1 MANVFLSC
9 ELQGSPQFQS
19 CLIVH
24 LVLLRV
30 WSDPVPFNCG
40 HSYVRTQ
47 CLSANRG
54 LAWEHQS
61 CWKEVDGTSH
71 SQSPANII
79 CPPPSRVEM
88 QRKAG
93 PTICFPFQLSLKT
106 LNFLTVSWGSV
117 DCNQNWLASPWRAW
131 TVSVAEVQCNISAV
145 ARHRA
150 GKQRRLLHPGLRVMN
165 CLSSLVLTF
174 PIKGGGFGPVALS
187 LNWTLNLP
195 TDRFNHYKHQNMFP
209 SKDTTAGK

>member
-1 MANVFLSC
+1 MANVFLRC
-9 ELQGSPQFQS
+9 ELQESPQFQS

-30 WSDPVPFNCG
+30 WSDSVPFNCG

-47 CLSANRG
+47 YLSVNRG
-54 LAWEHQS
+54 PAWEHQS
-61 CWKEVDGTSH
+61 CWKEVNGTSH

-79 CPPPSRVEM
+79 CSPPSRVEM

-93 PTICFPFQLSLKT
+93 PIICFPFQLSLKT

-117 DCNQNWLASPWRAW
+117 DCNQNWLASSWRAW
-131 TVSVAEVQCNISAV
+131 AVLVAEVQCNISVV

-150 GKQRRLLHPGLRVMN
+150 DKKSKAAPHRLPFNELPLLAGPDVSNKRWWVWS
-165 CLSSLVLTF
+165 C
-174 PIKGGGFGPVALS
+174 GFVS
-187 LNWTLNLP
+187 KLNTEFTHW
-195 TDRFNHYKHQNMFP
+195 QV
-209 SKDTTAGK
+209 